1 MNNFLR
7 NFILY
12 FSMGKNIIH
21 KWWKYH
27 EEIIFRYLV
36 IKKSLVLNG
45 PLWKFIIYYMIIIC
59 SVWFANTKL
68 QAFPFHIVKK
78 WMYNSGL
85 FCCKSCRQN
94 PIFYSFLLKKNFK
107 KNFSSKKIQ
116 KSKLTNF
123 RFQLDWKLG
132 FRARD
137 KNCKIEKAGRT
148 WLQVG
153 SSTCLLVVSTI
164 HRCSYLQSEDR

>member
-7 NFILY
+7 NFISY

-21 KWWKYH
+21 KWRKYY

-68 QAFPFHIVKK
+68 QAFPFYVVKK
-78 WMYNSGL
+78 LMYNSGL

-94 PIFYSFLLKKNFK
+94 PIFYSFSLK
-107 KNFSSKKIQ
+107 KKIQ
-116 KSKLTNF
+116 KKFFFQKKSKNQNWSIFDFSLIGRSVFELEAKTGNL
-123 RFQLDWKLG
+123 RKQVELDY
-132 FRARD
+132 R
-137 KNCKIEKAGRT
+137 RT
-148 WLQVG
+148 
-153 SSTCLLVVSTI
+153 LLPAF
-164 HRCSYLQSEDR
+164 

>member
-1 MNNFLR
+1 
-7 NFILY
+7 
-12 FSMGKNIIH
+12 MGKNIVH

-68 QAFPFHIVKK
+68 QAFPFYVVKK
-78 WMYNSGL
+78 LMYNSGL

-94 PIFYSFLLKKNFK
+94 PIFYSFLLKKNFQK
-107 KNFSSKKIQ
+107 KNFHQK
-116 KSKLTNF
+116 KSKNQNWPIFDFSLIGSPVFELETKTAKF
-123 RFQLDWKLG
+123 RKQVELG
-132 FRARD
+132 HW
-137 KNCKIEKAGRT
+137 I
-148 WLQVG
+148 V
-153 SSTCLLVVSTI
+153 STCLGVGWLGNPRWVGNPMFPFWSSTLAYTPI
-164 HRCSYLQSEDR
+164 

>member
-1 MNNFLR
+1 
-7 NFILY
+7 
-12 FSMGKNIIH
+12 MGTNIIH

-68 QAFPFHIVKK
+68 QAFPFYVVKK
-78 WMYNSGL
+78 LMYNSGL

-94 PIFYSFLLKKNFK
+94 PIFYSFLLKKFCQ
-107 KNFSSKKIQ
+107 KKIFHQ
-116 KSKLTNF
+116 KKSKNQNWPIFDFSLIGSPVFELETKTA
-123 RFQLDWKLG
+123 KL
-132 FRARD
+132 R
-137 KNCKIEKAGRT
+137 K
-148 WLQVG
+148 QVELG
-153 SSTCLLVVSTI
+153 HWIVSTCLGVGWLGNPRWVGNPMFPFWSSTFAYTPI
-164 HRCSYLQSEDR
+164 

>member
-7 NFILY
+7 NFISY
-12 FSMGKNIIH
+12 FSMGTNIIH
-21 KWWKYH
+21 KWWKFH

-68 QAFPFHIVKK
+68 QAFPFYVVKK
-78 WMYNSGL
+78 LMYNSGL

-94 PIFYSFLLKKNFK
+94 PIFYSFLLKKIFNFFF
-107 KNFSSKKIQ
+107 FSSKKIQ

-132 FRARD
+132 FRVMAEKLQIWESRCTSCQQGGSVLS
-137 KNCKIEKAGRT
+137 NC
-148 WLQVG
+148 VCY
-153 SSTCLLVVSTI
+153 S
-164 HRCSYLQSEDR
+164 

>member
-1 MNNFLR
+1 
-7 NFILY
+7 
-12 FSMGKNIIH
+12 MGTNIIH

-94 PIFYSFLLKKNFK
+94 PIFYSFLLKKK
-107 KNFSSKKIQ
+107 SKNKKIIKKIK

-123 RFQLDWKLG
+123 RFQLDWKSG
-132 FRARD
+132 FRVRD

>member
-1 MNNFLR
+1 MYNNGSYCCNSCRQNPIF
-7 NFILY
+7 Y
-12 FSMGKNIIH
+12 SFSLKKKIQKKKNH
-21 KWWKYH
+21 QKK
-27 EEIIFRYLV
+27 

-94 PIFYSFLLKKNFK
+94 PIFYSFLLKKIFKNFFFIK
-107 KNFSSKKIQ
+107 KNPKIKIDQFSISAW
-116 KSKLTNF
+116 LEA
-123 RFQLDWKLG
+123 RFL
-132 FRARD
+132 
-137 KNCKIEKAGRT
+137 
-148 WLQVG
+148 
-153 SSTCLLVVSTI
+153 S
-164 HRCSYLQSEDR
+164 

>member
-1 MNNFLR
+1 
-7 NFILY
+7 
-12 FSMGKNIIH
+12 
-21 KWWKYH
+21 
-27 EEIIFRYLV
+27 
-36 IKKSLVLNG
+36 
-45 PLWKFIIYYMIIIC
+45 MIIIC

-94 PIFYSFLLKKNFK
+94 PIFYSFFLKKNLQK

-123 RFQLDWKLG
+123 RFQLDWKPG

-148 WLQVG
+148 WLQED
-153 SSTCLLVVSTI
+153 SFTCLLVVSTI
-164 HRCSYLQSEDR
+164 HNASVWWLPLMLVCGDYLDASVWWLTLILVCGDDT